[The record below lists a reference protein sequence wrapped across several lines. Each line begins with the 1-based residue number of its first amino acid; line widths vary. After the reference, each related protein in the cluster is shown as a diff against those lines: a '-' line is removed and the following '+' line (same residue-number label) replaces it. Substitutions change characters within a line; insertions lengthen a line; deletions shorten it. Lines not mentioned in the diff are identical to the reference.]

1 MVKVF
6 KLFDFIT
13 TLHIGKMM
21 INFILFIPTKCWL
34 KAKIRGTKVSTNCS
48 PSSSSA
54 AFSMV
59 SIRKS
64 TNESSIWSV
73 NRFKKRLKSSKK
85 TLKLCSVYSGKCTIL
100 KISS

>member
-1 MVKVF
+1 MLASFPKSQNITDINGQG
-6 KLFDFIT
+6 KALFHFIT
-13 TLHIGKMM
+13 TWNIVIMM

-34 KAKIRGTKVSTNCS
+34 KARIRGTKVSTNCS

-54 AFSMV
+54 AFSMA

-73 NRFKKRLKSSKK
+73 NRFKESLKSFK
-85 TLKLCSVYSGKCTIL
+85 
-100 KISS
+100 